1 MRTVSFNNSDQMQT
15 AYFDRIGS
23 PRNDNWHLLVQTI
36 LVQHELF
43 DPKTSENQ

>member
-23 PRNDNWHLLVQTI
+23 PRNDNWHS